1 LKENKIKEDIIMKQ
15 KGSKWKQFKRFICCN
30 NKMRKNG
37 SRNMS
42 VDMQLMA
49 YKREELRLQKAESET
64 QPGAKKDMWGKAKK
78 LVYGFN
84 KKNNIAN
91 SILEIGK
98 ELKANREIEK
108 EKDENK
114 SNKSFE

>member
-1 LKENKIKEDIIMKQ
+1 
-15 KGSKWKQFKRFICCN
+15 
-30 NKMRKNG
+30 
-37 SRNMS
+37 
-42 VDMQLMA
+42 
-49 YKREELRLQKAESET
+49 
-64 QPGAKKDMWGKAKK
+64 MWGKAKK

-114 SNKSFE
+114 SNKSFEQDESGNEIEEYYEESEDDNEERFFNKIMAFWKNQLLKP